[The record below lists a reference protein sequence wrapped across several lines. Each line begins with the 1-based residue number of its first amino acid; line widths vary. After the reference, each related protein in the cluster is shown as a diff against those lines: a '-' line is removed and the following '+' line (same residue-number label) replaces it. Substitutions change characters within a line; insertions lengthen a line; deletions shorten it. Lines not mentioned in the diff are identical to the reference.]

1 LTILKANTQ
10 EQFDSA
16 IGDCRD
22 IFLKK
27 NKDYG
32 PSWRILRSESLTD
45 QIFIK
50 AQRIRS
56 VQENQ
61 VQLVEDDLKD
71 DFVGIVN
78 YCFMALINLKYGSS
92 LDDNLEEEDLISK
105 YEEQVNVTKE
115 LMIRKNHDYGEAWRD
130 MRIATYVDFI
140 LMKILR
146 TRQIEE
152 NDGKTIIS
160 EGLDANYMDMINY
173 AIFAIIR
180 LKEQE

>member
-1 LTILKANTQ
+1 MKANTEQ
-10 EQFDSA
+10 QFDEA
-16 IGDCRD
+16 VAECRN
-22 IFLKK
+22 IFVNK

-56 VQENQ
+56 VQENK

-71 DFVGIVN
+71 DFIGIVN
-78 YCFMALINLKYGSS
+78 YCFMALINLEYGST
-92 LDDNLEEEDLISK
+92 LDNQIEGAELIAK
-105 YEEQVNVTKE
+105 YEDQVAITKD
-115 LMIRKNHDYGEAWRD
+115 LMMRKNHDYGEAWRE

-180 LKEQE
+180 LNEEE